1 MSDIKVGKIYTA
13 TRPAE
18 DWGII
23 DDKEVSFDEKVI
35 IVKVLSKPKEVVC
48 DDDSI
53 IPLPKHLNS
62 EEWYYVNNI
71 EIGREHW
78 ISTVVYDFQEVTG

>member
-23 DDKEVSFDEKVI
+23 DGQHITFDEKTIRVE
-35 IVKVLSKPKEVVC
+35 VLPKPKEVVC

-53 IPLPKHLNS
+53 IPLPKHLNA
-62 EEWYYVNNI
+62 EEWYYVSNI
-71 EIGREHW
+71 ETGREHW
-78 ISTVVYDFQEVTG
+78 INTIVYSFKEVSE